1 MPQLPPVAA
10 AAFVLCLL
18 AVIVVMTVAVQ
29 VRSRKRRTRLAQIVR
44 ATAPTARPA
53 ASTAEQPLEAVLAPL
68 RGQSYRAAERE
79 GRFVAFEERPAREP
93 APGRPARRLAAQMAY
108 AAAAESPAPGA
119 VPEPAS
125 EQPVPAVVD
134 SEAMVSIVSGPVVI
148 EPEPSIH
155 VGATFE
161 AAAEPET
168 PSPSASH
175 TGLTEM
181 AWEADA
187 PLQPIS
193 EAEAL
198 QAAPVPPPSAE
209 TRYVDEPEQR
219 ESPAEEPLAAVI
231 RSVVEELDEGE
242 PASVAT
248 PRHRPEVTVLPP
260 GPPVPALPALMTR
273 ELTLGDAGRALR
285 GALTMTDGRQIRRAV
300 ALGAATSVVAA
311 AFMVRGRRR
320 SI

>member
-10 AAFVLCLL
+10 AAFVFCLL
-18 AVIVVMTVAVQ
+18 AVIVVTTVAVQ

-93 APGRPARRLAAQMAY
+93 APGRPARRLAAQVAY
-108 AAAAESPAPGA
+108 AAAVESPAPGA
-119 VPEPAS
+119 VPESAP
-125 EQPVPAVVD
+125 EPPVPAVD
-134 SEAMVSIVSGPVVI
+134 SEAMVNIVTGPVVI
-148 EPEPSIH
+148 EPEP
-155 VGATFE
+155 ATFG
-161 AAAEPET
+161 AVTEPEA

-219 ESPAEEPLAAVI
+219 ESPADEPLAAVI
-231 RSVVEELDEGE
+231 RSVVEELDERE

-285 GALTMTDGRQIRRAV
+285 GALTMTDGRQLRRAV
-300 ALGAATSVVAA
+300 AVGAATSVVAA